1 MGKLNKQRCECEG
14 LLATSQPGVFK
25 EKMRREKYI
34 LAVELGLHASSSNKC
49 SEPWPSI
56 RYVLGAE
63 LGVFSKLLL
72 SFSLLI
78 CDKPHELL
86 AALKVDR
93 WACSLLG
100 EVSLSAGLQ
109 DTVSHLALSC
119 NS

>member
-1 MGKLNKQRCECEG
+1 
-14 LLATSQPGVFK
+14 
-25 EKMRREKYI
+25 MRREKYF

-72 SFSLLI
+72 SMMEKRKAECLPPHGPFSLLI

-86 AALKVDR
+86 ATLKVDC

-100 EVSLSAGLQ
+100 EVNLSAGLQ